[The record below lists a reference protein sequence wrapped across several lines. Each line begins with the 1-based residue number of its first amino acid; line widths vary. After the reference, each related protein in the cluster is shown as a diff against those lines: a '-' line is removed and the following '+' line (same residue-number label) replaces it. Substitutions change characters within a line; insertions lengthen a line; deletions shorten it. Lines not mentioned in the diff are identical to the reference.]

1 MKQLEERFVAWAN
14 TRQDIRAAIVIGSRA
29 RVERPADEWSDLD
42 LVFFTANPEYYLSK
56 TDWLESI
63 GNPLLTFVQ
72 NTPTG
77 GQRERRVLFDSG
89 LDVDFTIVSN
99 AEARLLVRFLRLR
112 KRFPQLLQFLPKEK
126 SRKMIQQISG
136 FDSIIQTG

>member
-99 AEARLLVRFLRLR
+99 AEAKSLGACRFIKL
-112 KRFPQLLQFLPKEK
+112 
-126 SRKMIQQISG
+126 SN
-136 FDSIIQTG
+136 